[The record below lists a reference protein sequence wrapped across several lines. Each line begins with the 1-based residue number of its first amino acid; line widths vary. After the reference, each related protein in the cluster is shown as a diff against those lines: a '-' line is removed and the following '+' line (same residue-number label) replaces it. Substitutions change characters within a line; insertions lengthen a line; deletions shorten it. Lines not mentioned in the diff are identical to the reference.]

1 MKRLTLLLLGLAG
14 LTSLAFSQS
23 REITGTVSDQATG
36 EALPGVNIVVKGSGL
51 GSVTD
56 LNGQYDIK
64 ASSPESVLAFTYI
77 GYSDQEIRV
86 GNSTVIDVK
95 LSENI
100 EALDEVMVIGYG
112 TIKKSDLT
120 GAVSSVKSD
129 AVKDMPVLG
138 MDQALQGR
146 AAGVM
151 VTNNTGA
158 PGSGVSIKVR
168 GIGSIARSNEP
179 LYVIDGIPLD
189 NTQISNPQTGSSG
202 DRINPMSNIN
212 PDDIESMEILKDPA
226 SCAIYGARGAN
237 GVVLI
242 TTKRGKKGANVT
254 EFSAYYGIS
263 QVTNRIDMM
272 NSKEYQRLVYEGLR
286 KKRTP
291 LASPLYISDEEVAM
305 YDTDWQDAIF
315 RNASTYN
322 VNLQT
327 RGGSDKATYSI
338 SGGYYNTEGVVI
350 NTGFERYSLR
360 ANVDMN
366 LSEKVRVGTSMS
378 LARSEGQRQRNSTS
392 SAQAD
397 NNKTTGGPVV
407 MSALTSSPV
416 YPVYDSLGS
425 YGIDLRNKAIAN
437 PVMLAQEQN
446 LDYFTNRVIGNA
458 YLDWEII
465 DGLTFHTLFGA
476 DLRDTKENFFWAPY
490 YYPDDG
496 LKMPGSARTSDNTVF
511 GLSWVWT
518 NTLSYTKTLG
528 EHNFTIMAGHEASHI
543 QNELTYTEV
552 GGMPISDIT
561 TFASSPAILVAENFY
576 SASALESYFGR
587 VNYSFKSRYLLQ
599 MNIRRDGSSRFGE
612 DKRWGLFPAAS
623 VGWNMARESFM
634 DGAGFITQLK
644 PRISWGK
651 TGNQEVGDY
660 SWRGSYMVGTIPN
673 AYDVDNEVMNYLSQ
687 LGGRYT
693 SISDYGYSW
702 EEHTTIN
709 AGLDLS
715 FFKNRIN
722 LNVDYYKRVSDKLLL
737 EVALPA
743 TSGIGGAWNNAGKV
757 TNEGVEV
764 ALMTHNISG
773 EFTWTTDFNIAFNN
787 FTVNELLVDSI
798 KGYNSILIEGQGLN
812 FFTYEREAMV
822 DSVSGYVVLVDQNG
836 DGEISYGGGNADK
849 TITGNPLPM
858 FFGGITNTFEYKGF
872 DLSIFFQFVY
882 GNDIYNATRQTL
894 DDYQVASGLSVGVNG
909 TAEAFNGRFI
919 PVDVE
924 DDEGNVIWPKNI
936 HTRHPTTN
944 YAGNNI
950 DQREG
955 HSGWVED
962 GSYLRLKTLTFGY
975 SLPQKW
981 LSKINIASMRIYFS
995 TNNLWTLTN
1004 YSGFDPEV
1012 STITGESI
1020 GANLS
1025 PGIDAGAYPQS
1036 KTFVFGLNMTF

>member
-1 MKRLTLLLLGLAG
+1 MKRLILVLIGIAGIYGLIQ
-14 LTSLAFSQS
+14 SQS
-23 REITGTVSDQATG
+23 LEVTGKVTDQAGG
-36 EALPGVNIVVKGSGL
+36 EGLPGVNIVVKGTGT

-56 LNGQYDIK
+56 INGNYVIT
-64 ASSPESVLAFTYI
+64 ASSAESVLAFTYV
-77 GYSDQEIRV
+77 GYTDQEIRV
-86 GNSTVIDVK
+86 GNSTIIDVEM
-95 LSENI
+95 SEDI
-100 EALDEVMVIGYG
+100 ETLDEVMVIGYG

-120 GAVSSVKSD
+120 GAVSSVKSE

-212 PDDIESMEILKDPA
+212 PDDIESMQILKDPA

-242 TTKRGKKGANVT
+242 TTKRGKKGSNVV
-254 EFSAYYGIS
+254 EFSTYYGIS

-272 NSKEYQRLVYEGLR
+272 NSSEYQRLVYEGLR

-291 LASPLYISDEEVAM
+291 TASPLYISDEEVAM

-315 RNASTYN
+315 RNAATYN

-327 RGGSDKATYSI
+327 RGGTEKATYSI

-366 LSEKVRVGTSMS
+366 LSDKVKVGTSMS

-397 NNKTTGGPVV
+397 NNKKTGGPVV

-416 YPVYDSLGS
+416 YPVYDSLGN

-446 LDYFTNRVIGNA
+446 LDYFTNRVLGNA
-458 YLDWEII
+458 YLDWEILK
-465 DGLTFHTLFGA
+465 GLTFHTLFGA

-528 EHNFTIMAGHEASHI
+528 EHSFTIMAGHEASHI

-561 TFASSPAILVAENFY
+561 TFASSPAILVANNYY

-587 VNYSFKSRYLLQ
+587 INYAFGGRYFVQ
-599 MNIRRDGSSRFGE
+599 MNIRSDGSSRFGA
-612 DKRWGLFPAAS
+612 DKRWGVFPAAS
-623 VGWNMARESFM
+623 LGWNIARESFM
-634 DGAGFITQLK
+634 DEATFITQLK
-644 PRISWGK
+644 PRFSYGV

-693 SISDYGYSW
+693 TISDYAYSW
-702 EEHTTIN
+702 EEHTTLN

-715 FFKNRIN
+715 LFNNRIN
-722 LNVDYYKRVSDKLLL
+722 LNFDYYNRVSDKLLL

-743 TSGIGGAWNNAGKV
+743 TSGIGGAWNNAGRV
-757 TNEGVEV
+757 TNEGIEL
-764 ALMTHNISG
+764 AIMTHNISG

-812 FFTYEREAMV
+812 FFTYEREPMV
-822 DSVSGYVVLVDQNG
+822 DSVTGYVVLVDQNG
-836 DGEISYGGGNADK
+836 DGEISYGGGNDDK
-849 TITGNPLPM
+849 TITGHPLPM

-919 PVDVE
+919 PVDVTDE
-924 DDEGNVIWPKNI
+924 EGNVSWPKNR
-936 HTRHPTTN
+936 HTSHPTTN

-975 SLPQKW
+975 TLPKKW
-981 LSKINIASMRIYFS
+981 LSKIHMSNARIYFS

-1036 KTFVFGLNMTF
+1036 KTFVFGLNLSF

>member
-1 MKRLTLLLLGLAG
+1 MKRLILLLVGITG
-14 LTSLAFSQS
+14 LTGLMFSQS
-23 REITGTVSDQATG
+23 VDITGKVSDQATG
-36 EALPGVNIVVKGSGL
+36 EALPGVNIVIKGSGT

-56 LNGQYDIK
+56 VNGFYTIT
-64 ASSPESVLAFTYI
+64 SPSPESILVFSYV
-77 GYSDQEIRV
+77 GYSDQEIRA
-86 GNSTVIDVK
+86 GNATVIDVQMAEDTET
-95 LSENI
+95 LE
-100 EALDEVMVIGYG
+100 EVMVIGYG

-120 GAVSSVKSD
+120 GAVSSVKSE

-179 LYVIDGIPLD
+179 LYVIDGVPLD

-212 PDDIESMEILKDPA
+212 PDDIESIEVLKDPA

-242 TTKRGKKGANVT
+242 STKRGKKGANIV
-254 EFSAYYGIS
+254 EFSSYYGIS

-291 LASPLYISDEEVAM
+291 LASPLYISDEEVQM

-315 RNASTYN
+315 RNAATYN

-327 RGGSDKATYSI
+327 RGGNEKATYSI

-366 LSEKVRVGTSMS
+366 LTDRVRVGTSMS
-378 LARSEGQRQRNSTS
+378 LARSEGERQRNSTS

-397 NNKTTGGPVV
+397 NNKLTGGPVV

-437 PVMLAQEQN
+437 PVMLAREQS

-465 DGLTFHTLFGA
+465 EGLTFHTLFGT

-490 YYPDDG
+490 YFPDDG
-496 LKMPGSARTSDNTVF
+496 LKMPGSARTSDNTNY
-511 GLSWVWT
+511 GISWVWT
-518 NTLSYTKTLG
+518 NTLSYTKTFD
-528 EHNFTIMAGHEASHI
+528 EHSFTVMAGHEASHI

-561 TFASSPAILVAENFY
+561 TFASSPAILTAENFY

-587 VNYSFKSRYLLQ
+587 INYAFKGRYFLQ
-599 MNIRRDGSSRFGE
+599 MNIRSDGSSRFGE
-612 DKRWGLFPAAS
+612 DKRWGVFPAAS
-623 VGWNMARESFM
+623 FGWNVAGESFM
-634 DGAGFITQLK
+634 DGVKFITLLK
-644 PRISWGK
+644 PRFSYGI

-673 AYDVDNEVMNYLSQ
+673 GYDVDNEVMNYLSQ

-693 SISDYGYSW
+693 TISDYAYSW
-702 EEHTTIN
+702 EEHTTLN

-715 FFKNRIN
+715 LFNNRIN
-722 LNVDYYKRVSDKLLL
+722 LNLDYYNRVSDKLLL
-737 EVALPA
+737 EVSLPA
-743 TSGIGGAWNNAGKV
+743 TTGIGGAWNNAGKV
-757 TNEGVEV
+757 TNKGVEV
-764 ALMTHNISG
+764 AIMTHNTSG
-773 EFTWTTDFNIAFNN
+773 KFKWITDFNIAFNE

-812 FFTYEREAMV
+812 FFTYEREPLV
-822 DSVSGYVVLVDQNG
+822 DSVTGHVVLVDQNG
-836 DGEISYGGGNADK
+836 DGSISYGGGNADK
-849 TITGNPLPM
+849 TITGHPLPM
-858 FFGGITNTFEYKGF
+858 FFGGITNTFEYRGF

-909 TAEAFNGRFI
+909 TSEAFNGRFI
-919 PVDVE
+919 PVDVADE
-924 DDEGNVIWPKNI
+924 EGNVIWPRNVI
-936 HTRHPTTN
+936 TPHPTTN

-955 HSGWVED
+955 HSGWIED

-975 SLPQKW
+975 TLPKKW
-981 LSKINIASMRIYFS
+981 LSRIKMASARIYFS

-1012 STITGESI
+1012 STVTGENI

-1036 KTFVFGLNMTF
+1036 KTYVFGFNMTF